1 MLRSL
6 VLHAPAVAREDRA
19 ALPPDNEYATIMITL
34 KKDKY
39 PCRPAGVRFDAG
51 VTVEMSLHVTVNEE
65 PLPTH
70 VTRVAH
76 VPRVLA
82 EVLLKWN
89 KYFWGCTNIFSSC
102 YKYFYLEVLLLA
114 VLPLTARKLAL
125 EPHVAGLHGLHLPPH
140 SLPEH
145 FILTST
151 Q

>member
-1 MLRSL
+1 M
-6 VLHAPAVAREDRA
+6 
-19 ALPPDNEYATIMITL
+19 
-34 KKDKY
+34 
-39 PCRPAGVRFDAG
+39 RFDAG
-51 VTVEMSLHVTVNEE
+51 VTVEVSLHVTVNEE

-89 KYFWGCTNIFSSC
+89 KYFWNCTNIFSSC

-125 EPHVAGLHGLHLPPH
+125 EPHVAGLHGLHLSPH
-140 SLPEH
+140 SFPEH

-151 Q
+151 H